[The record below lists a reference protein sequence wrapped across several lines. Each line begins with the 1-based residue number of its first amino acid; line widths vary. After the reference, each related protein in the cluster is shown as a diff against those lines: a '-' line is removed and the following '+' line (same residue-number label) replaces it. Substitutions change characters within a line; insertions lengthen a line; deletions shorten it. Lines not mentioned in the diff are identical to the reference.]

1 MKIPEIRDN
10 LLFYPNNSIYKIGNK
25 IRYIEYE
32 YNNGKEFHYFFGPVI
47 GRIAND
53 IGGFKRG
60 KSIEFLAKPLINS
73 EITEHDAREYIQ
85 ELIGNQLLISEI
97 EPNVSG
103 RDFLDTLISTFRR
116 IEIKEEMLTLI
127 SIKLELEKLDQQF
140 GNKISM
146 YSEIEELVKNLK

>member
-1 MKIPEIRDN
+1 MILEA
-10 LLFYPNNSIYKIGNK
+10 S
-25 IRYIEYE
+25 
-32 YNNGKEFHYFFGPVI
+32 KE
-47 GRIAND
+47 
-53 IGGFKRG
+53 G
-60 KSIEFLAKPLINS
+60 KSIEFLTKPLVNS

-85 ELIGNQLLISEI
+85 ELIENQLLISEI

-116 IEIKEEMLTLI
+116 IEIKEEMLTLL

-146 YSEIEELVKNLK
+146 YSKVEELIENLK

>member
-1 MKIPEIRDN
+1 M
-10 LLFYPNNSIYKIGNK
+10 
-25 IRYIEYE
+25 
-32 YNNGKEFHYFFGPVI
+32 
-47 GRIAND
+47 
-53 IGGFKRG
+53 
-60 KSIEFLAKPLINS
+60 INS

-146 YSEIEELVKNLK
+146 YSEIEELVKKFKIEYEKQYLFQTDLYNSSDFILPLYWKKELRKGISFLNKIVLPSEG